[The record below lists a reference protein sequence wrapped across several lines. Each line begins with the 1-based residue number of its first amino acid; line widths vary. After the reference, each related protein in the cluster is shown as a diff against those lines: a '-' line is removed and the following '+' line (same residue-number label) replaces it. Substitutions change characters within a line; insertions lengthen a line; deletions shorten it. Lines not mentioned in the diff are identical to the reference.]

1 MFIGILI
8 LVYIVCPVCF
18 VDLIRAS
25 YPAYVHYPG
34 SPTDQ
39 FPTSVQGSL
48 EKVQVLEVA
57 ELELFV
63 PPSKLVEEL
72 S

>member
-1 MFIGILI
+1 VFIGILI

-39 FPTSVQGSL
+39 FPASVQGSL